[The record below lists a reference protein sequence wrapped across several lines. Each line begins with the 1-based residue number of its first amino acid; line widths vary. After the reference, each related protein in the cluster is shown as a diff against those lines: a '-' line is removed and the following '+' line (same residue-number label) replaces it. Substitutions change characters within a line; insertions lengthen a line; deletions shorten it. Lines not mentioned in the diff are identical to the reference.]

1 MFCDNIRSLRLARN
15 LTQEQIAER
24 LCITPQ
30 AVSRWET
37 GVSMPDSALLPE
49 IARTLEVSIDNLFD
63 YECNNT
69 MNLMNIVYKYINP
82 SGKDR
87 AEQIHRL
94 FRVIQIGTL
103 SMYYQF
109 DKLTSELDRYD
120 SSGFIND
127 EKVCYETACSQL
139 KSISDDGFSWLFHTK
154 DFPFNFVFLKPN
166 NGYSYC
172 LENNLDIEHLFSAM
186 GDPDVF
192 RCVVYLLK
200 KTKREITLAALLKK
214 VGISDSHPSAERIQ
228 EIIRKLG
235 NIDVTSI
242 WITNQEIDGEKVEI
256 VHYNDTNPCIL
267 ALFVI
272 AYACSVSSY
281 GSKTDWNNVKKAFF
295 ES

>member
-1 MFCDNIRSLRLARN
+1 MFCDNVRYLRLARN
-15 LTQEQIAER
+15 LTQEQLAER
-24 LCITPQ
+24 LCVTPQ

-37 GVSMPDSALLPE
+37 GCSMPDSALLPE

-63 YECNNT
+63 YDGNNT
-69 MNLMNIVYKYINP
+69 MNLMNIVYKYMNP

-87 AEQIHRL
+87 SEQIHRL
-94 FRVIQIGTL
+94 FRLIQIGTL

-109 DKLTSELDRYD
+109 DKLSGELDRYD
-120 SSGFIND
+120 SPRYMDD
-127 EKVCYETACSQL
+127 EKNCYATACSQL
-139 KSISDDGFSWLFHTK
+139 ISISDDGFSWLFHTK
-154 DFPFNFVFLKPN
+154 DFPFNIVFLKPN

-172 LENNLDIEHLFSAM
+172 LENNLDIERLFAAI

-200 KTKREITLAALLKK
+200 KTKREMTLSALLKK
-214 VGISDSHPSAERIQ
+214 VGIYDLHPSVERIQ
-228 EIIRKLG
+228 EIVRKLG
-235 NIDVTSI
+235 SIDAASI
-242 WITNQEIDGEKVEI
+242 WITNQEINGKNVEI

-267 ALFVI
+267 ALFIV